1 MFSFL
6 GIQTLRQLI
15 ETKDFKAIG
24 VKNLLDEKASQ
35 LQDGFW
41 N

>member
-24 VKNLLDEKASQ
+24 KALVVTGCFLA
-35 LQDGFW
+35 LQT
-41 N
+41 